1 MPSTVKPIPDE
12 YRGATPYLCVHDA
25 ASAIDFYRHA
35 FGAIELMRMSEP
47 QGKIGHAEL
56 QIGNAHIML
65 SDEYPDIGVR
75 CPQGTTSSPV
85 SILLYVEDADS
96 VVKQAVASG
105 AKVLIPLG
113 DRFYGDRTA
122 KIQDPYGHTWLI
134 ATHKE
139 DVPPDEMHKRAQAQ
153 FGAI

>member
-1 MPSTVKPIPDE
+1 MPNPVKPIPDE

-25 ASAIDFYRHA
+25 SRAIEFYRHA

-56 QIGNAHIML
+56 RIGGAHIML

-75 CPQGTTSSPV
+75 GPQEQIPSSV
-85 SILLYVEDADS
+85 SILLYVENADAL
-96 VVKQAVASG
+96 VKQAVASG
-105 AKVLIPLG
+105 AKVLMPVG
-113 DRFYGDRTA
+113 DRFYGDRSA
-122 KIQDPYGHTWLI
+122 KLLDPFGHVWMI

-139 DVPPDEMHKRAQAQ
+139 DVSPEEMQKRAQTQ
-153 FGAI
+153 FGA